1 MMNININSNNPSTRE
16 MLTDKAGEGV
26 PRTRQPYTPP
36 RVHVTQPSIQG
47 GDVNELNESEGGLWT
62 S

>member
-1 MMNININSNNPSTRE
+1 MNLNINSNKPSPKE
-16 MLTDKAGEGV
+16 MLTDKAEEGAST
-26 PRTRQPYTPP
+26 TRQPYTPP